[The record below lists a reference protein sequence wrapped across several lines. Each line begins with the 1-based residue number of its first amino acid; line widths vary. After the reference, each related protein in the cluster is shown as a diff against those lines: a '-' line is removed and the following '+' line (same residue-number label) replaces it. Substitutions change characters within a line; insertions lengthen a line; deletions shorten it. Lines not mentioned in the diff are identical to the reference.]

1 MVDDFEIFADF
12 SELAKHPEL
21 KEAVSSYF
29 RDRLPQILVAYEEGD
44 TDAYNELYDYFM
56 DSLMNDAEVVE
67 TLYGA
72 GPYSDEFPI
81 SICKYGPLYYI
92 SALGFDLMGTYD
104 SLKKAASSAESEFFK
119 YINQLEERKKEQE
132 RKQERKQEK

>member
-1 MVDDFEIFADF
+1 MYNQLPISTSILRSIWV
-12 SELAKHPEL
+12 
-21 KEAVSSYF
+21 YGWRF
-29 RDRLPQILVAYEEGD
+29 RDIRWFFWISKAPRTEQGD
-44 TDAYNELYDYFM
+44 TDAYDELYDYFM